1 MEGIER
7 GLAQGKEQGLAQ
19 GKIRELI
26 NSISNMQNM
35 NLPKDV
41 IIQAL
46 SLDVVIYLTFSN
58 LIHSHEDFTLDELV
72 DEYFNSTN
80 DTDEENESD
89 SETT

>member
-1 MEGIER
+1 MFKN
-7 GLAQGKEQGLAQ
+7 LNK
-19 GKIRELI
+19 KVVYKTTVKRELI
-26 NSISNMQNM
+26 NSIFNMQNM
-35 NLPKDV
+35 NLPKEV

-46 SLDVVIYLTFSN
+46 SLDEENYRELSN

-80 DTDEENESD
+80 TDEENESD